1 MVPITLVIQEWVVD
15 FLRPTVDISGRWPW
29 EREADRK
36 SPYKMEDAVRSA
48 KYLVNGTYPGPT
60 IKCAENDTLEILVIN
75 ELFSEATTIHWH
87 GIHMP
92 TSPYMD
98 GARSITQ
105 GPIGPGENFTYRFL
119 AWPPGTHYYHSH
131 MDAVQGARGLKGAIV
146 IEREGDPVKAAFNY
160 DEDMVVFLSDEWR
173 DPSVCLKIEG
183 AMPGNDVCADIRHAS
198 FNGAYGNGSTSFP
211 YPLLPVE
218 SGKCYRQ
225 RWILA
230 GSNTENFIVR
240 IAGHNMT
247 LVSLDGGYDVAPL
260 AVSSFNIHL
269 GERVDVVLCADQKP
283 GNYLVNATYDYA
295 CALTP
300 GNFIP
305 PGFAAVPSCMFYAYL
320 HYRGESVKVP
330 KDVNGTGGGRHPHP
344 VSGVDFDLTRPEG
357 WAMTAPLVLDPEPE
371 EPDFRITLNL
381 GLLGPTYS
389 DVTAAPLSTGRW
401 YIDDGSRRNESYP
414 PRSWVPP
421 VTPLY
426 HTKGKC
432 GAKHTP
438 VINVPESARTVEVVL
453 QNLSPTAHI
462 FHLHGMPFKVINV
475 YNASS
480 WCSLEDVDCFLLP
493 WWSPGDDEGNAT
505 STLNGCPKH
514 LRMVGD
520 PFNPNIEGGGY
531 WGCTYDP
538 ETDRATQNLQAPLVK
553 DSFQLWQRS
562 WAVLRFEATNPGWWY
577 FHCHETQH
585 LMLGLQTVFNVLPS
599 QQPPVPADVPSSGW
613 CPTIV

>member
-1 MVPITLVIQEWVVD
+1 MD
-15 FLRPTVDISGRWPW
+15 
-29 EREADRK
+29 
-36 SPYKMEDAVRSA
+36 DAVRSA

-60 IKCAENDTLEILVIN
+60 IRCAENDTLEILVIN

-92 TSPYMD
+92 GTPYMD
-98 GARSITQ
+98 GARSVTQ
-105 GPIGPGENFTYRFL
+105 GPIPPGENFTYRFS

-131 MDAVQGARGLKGAIV
+131 MDAVQGARGLKGALV
-146 IEREGDPVKAAFNY
+146 VERADDPVKAAWNY
-160 DEDMVVFLSDEWR
+160 DEDQVVFLSDEWK

-198 FNGAYGNGSTSFP
+198 FNGVYGNGSSSFP
-211 YPLLPVE
+211 FPLLPVE
-218 SGKCYRQ
+218 AGKCYRQ

-230 GSNTENFIVR
+230 GSNTENFVVR

-247 LVSLDGGYDVAPL
+247 LVSLDGAYDVAPL
-260 AVSSFNIHL
+260 PVSSFNIHL
-269 GERVDVVLCADQKP
+269 GERVDVILCADQKP

-320 HYRGESVKVP
+320 HYKDESGLFDRSSKAP
-330 KDVNGTGGGRHPHP
+330 KDLNGTGGGRHPQP
-344 VSGVDFDLTRPEG
+344 VAGVDFDLTKPEG
-357 WAMTAPLVLDPEPE
+357 WALTTPLQQLPPEPE
-371 EPDFRITLNL
+371 EPDFRVTLNL
-381 GLLGPTYS
+381 GLLGPTYHS
-389 DVTAAPLSTGRW
+389 VESAPLSTGRW
-401 YIDDGSRRNESYP
+401 YLDDAQRRNESHP

-421 VTPLY
+421 TTPLY
-426 HTKGKC
+426 MTKGEC
-432 GAKHTP
+432 GAARTP
-438 VINVPESARTVEVVL
+438 VVNVPESARHVEVVL

-462 FHLHGMPFKVINV
+462 FHLHGLPFKVINV
-475 YNASS
+475 YNASA

-493 WWSPGDDEGNAT
+493 WWSPGEPPQDAEEETGGAPEQERPNQSGSGEGNWTA
-505 STLNGCPKH
+505 LNGCPKH
-514 LRMVGD
+514 LRLVGD

-531 WGCTYDP
+531 WGCAYDP
-538 ETDRATQNLQAPLVK
+538 ESDKATQNLEAPLQK

-562 WAVLRFEATNPGWWY
+562 WAVLRFEATMPGFWY

-599 QQPPVPADVPSSGW
+599 QQPPVPSDVPSSGW
-613 CPTIV
+613 CKTVNEAPAGA